1 MRRRTTYLLSFI
13 VSFSTIFVA
22 GSANAYRY
30 KWEDSFSIDGREK
43 TTYINP
49 TYPVDL
55 PQLTIVPYRIDY
67 QQLEK
72 RLKQYQWIYSGGQ
85 LAHGYFFYRFN

>member
-1 MRRRTTYLLSFI
+1 MRRRLTYFLTLI
-13 VSFSTIFVA
+13 VSFSAVFIA
-22 GSANAYRY
+22 GSANAYSN

-43 TTYINP
+43 TQYINP

-67 QQLEK
+67 KQLET

-85 LAHGYFFYRFN
+85 LMHGYFFYRFN